1 MKRVKSTAVISPC
14 GLYRYRLTRAW
25 DEQLD
30 PLVFVMLNPS
40 TADASVDDP
49 TIRRC
54 VGYAKREGCGGIVV
68 VNLMAYRA
76 TKPNALLKV
85 DDPVGPSNLD
95 MLIITLA
102 GLDRAVVAWG
112 GHRSARMPFS
122 RPSIEMVASCVDEMV
137 CLGASESNGS
147 PYHPLM
153 QPASAP
159 LIPWSPT

>member
-14 GLYRYRLTRAW
+14 GLYRYRLTRTW
-25 DEQLD
+25 NGQLD

-40 TADASVDDP
+40 TADAHVDDP

-54 VGYAKREGCGGIVV
+54 IGYAKREWCGGIVV

-76 TKPNALLKV
+76 TKPNVLPKV
-85 DDPVGPSNLD
+85 DDPVGSANLD
-95 MLIITLA
+95 MLMVTLA

-112 GHRSARMPFS
+112 GHRSARMPFA

-137 CLGASESNGS
+137 CLGISENNGS
-147 PYHPLM
+147 PHHPLM
-153 QPASAP
+153 QPTTAP
-159 LIPWSPT
+159 LILWSPT